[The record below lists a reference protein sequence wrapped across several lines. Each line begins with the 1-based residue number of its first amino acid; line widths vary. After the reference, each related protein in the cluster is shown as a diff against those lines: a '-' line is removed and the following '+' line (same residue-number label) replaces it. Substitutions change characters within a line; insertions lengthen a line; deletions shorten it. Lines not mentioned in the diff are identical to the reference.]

1 MKLLTISLTLFL
13 FFVGV
18 LSGVRYL
25 DSESSLYVTC
35 VKTIAARADSPFIY
49 PEDAQAMIKK
59 LDNPDAKFEVGGE
72 TCPAIYA
79 AHKDELKARFEA
91 VSAG

>member
-25 DSESSLYVTC
+25 DHESALYASC
-35 VKTIAARADSPFIY
+35 VKTLADRADSPFIY
-49 PEDAQAMIKK
+49 PADAQAMIAK
-59 LDNPDAKFEVGGE
+59 LENPEAKFEVGGK
-72 TCPAIYA
+72 TCPVIYA

-91 VSAG
+91 ASAG